1 MTADG
6 RELDRATL
14 PRRMMDLVEELY
26 PLPRS
31 ITGEGVRETLR
42 ILRRFIPLEVHEVAT
57 GTQVLDWTVPRE
69 WTIRDAYIK
78 DATGRRIVDFNGSNL
93 HVVGYSV
100 PVHATMSLAELRPH
114 LHSLPDRPS
123 WIPYR
128 TSYYHETWGFCL
140 PHEQLLALDEGPFEV
155 CIDSDLRDGHL
166 TYGEL
171 VLPGETRD
179 EILVSTH
186 VCHPSLANDNL
197 SGIAVATFLA
207 AELQH
212 APRRHT
218 MRFLFAPGTIGS
230 LTWLS
235 LHEHDLR
242 VRHGLVLAG
251 VGDAGDLTYKR
262 SRRGDADVDRAVQ
275 IALRDSGV
283 AHTVQDFSPWGY
295 DERQF
300 NSPGFNL
307 PVGSL
312 MRTVHGTYPEYH
324 TSADDLGF
332 VRPDRLQESLE
343 ACRAVVRDPGGRPPL
358 SQPEP
363 EGRAGPGQ
371 ARPLQPDRRVGGTGR
386 SARDALGPEPLRR
399 ESLPARRR
407 RAVGPRLRR
416 DLGRRSVPR
425 EGRPSRSPTRV
436 EPGGTRRRT
445 ERRQVAQE
453 RQRNA
458 VGPSDGMP
466 RGLGR

>member
-1 MTADG
+1 VTADR
-6 RELDRATL
+6 RESDRATIK
-14 PRRMMDLVEELY
+14 RRMMDLVDELY

-31 ITGEGVRETLR
+31 ITGEGVRKTLR
-42 ILRRFIPLEVHEVAT
+42 VLQRFIPLEVHEVAT

-78 DATGRRIVDFNGSNL
+78 DATGHRIVDFNSSNL

-140 PHEQLLALDEGPFEV
+140 SHDQLLALDEGPFEV
-155 CIDSDLRDGHL
+155 RIDSDLRDGHL

-186 VCHPSLANDNL
+186 ICHPSLANDNL

-218 MRFLFAPGTIGS
+218 VRFLFAPGTIGS

-251 VGDAGDLTYKR
+251 VGDGGNLTYKR

-307 PVGSL
+307 SVGSL

-343 ACRAVVRDPGGRPPL
+343 TCRAVVGIL
-358 SQPEP
+358 E
-363 EGRAGPGQ
+363 A
-371 ARPLQPDRRVGGTGR
+371 DRRYLNLSPKG
-386 SARDALGPEPLRR
+386 EP
-399 ESLPARRR
+399 A
-407 RAVGPRLRR
+407 
-416 DLGRRSVPR
+416 LGRR
-425 EGRPSRSPTRV
+425 GLYSPI
-436 EPGGTRRRT
+436 GGSEAPVDRLAMLW
-445 ERRQVAQE
+445 VL
-453 RQRNA
+453 NL
-458 VGPSDGMP
+458 SDGSHSLIDVAE
-466 RGLGR
+466 RSGLAFPAISDAARSLEKAGLLEARPG

>member
-1 MTADG
+1 MTAD
-6 RELDRATL
+6 RRKSNRATIK
-14 PRRMMDLVEELY
+14 RRMMDLVEELY

-31 ITGEGVRETLR
+31 ITGDGVRTTLR
-42 ILRRFIPLEVHEVAT
+42 ILQRFIPLEVHEVAT

-78 DATGRRIVDFNGSNL
+78 DATGRRVVDYQLSNL

-100 PVHATMSLAELRPH
+100 PVHATMSLTELRPH

-140 PHEQLLALDEGPFEV
+140 AHEQLLALDEGPFEV
-155 CIDSDLRDGHL
+155 CIDSELREGHL

-207 AELQH
+207 AELQR

-218 MRFLFAPGTIGS
+218 VRFLFAPGTIGA

-262 SRRGDADVDRAVQ
+262 SRRGDADVDRAVR

-283 AHTVQDFSPWGY
+283 AHVVQDFSPWGY

-307 PVGSL
+307 SVGSL

-343 ACRAVVRDPGGRPPL
+343 ACRAVVKILEADRVYLNL
-358 SQPEP
+358 SPKGEP
-363 EGRAGPGQ
+363 A
-371 ARPLQPDRRVGGTGR
+371 
-386 SARDALGPEPLRR
+386 
-399 ESLPARRR
+399 
-407 RAVGPRLRR
+407 
-416 DLGRRSVPR
+416 LGRR
-425 EGRPSRSPTRV
+425 GLYSPI
-436 EPGGTRRRT
+436 GGSAASADRLAILW
-445 ERRQVAQE
+445 VL
-453 RQRNA
+453 NL
-458 VGPSDGMP
+458 SDG
-466 RGLGR
+466 RHSLIDVAERSGLAFGAISDAARSLEKAGLLAARPG